1 MDIVILGAGK
11 IGTGIA
17 TNLVKQNYN
26 ITVVDLN
33 AEKLQTLQS
42 DFDLATVIGSASSP
56 EILTKAGIKK
66 DTIVL
71 AVTNSD
77 ESNLIACQLCK
88 NLFSVNRTI
97 CRISNKAYLDH
108 LDALGGYVDVPIS
121 PVSEITSH
129 LLELIEHPG
138 TEQIESFVGGEVK
151 LVSVKAKKDGM
162 LVNRALKSIKDDLPN
177 IEASVTAI
185 YRKNKPMLPD
195 GDTVIKEGDEV
206 YFLAKKEDVDAVV
219 SEIRNQGERHKRVMI
234 VGGGKIG
241 FELARNIEDKLRLK
255 LIEPDKDRCEFLSS
269 ELKKAIV
276 LRGNGSDEDLLKT
289 ENIEN
294 IDLFCA
300 VTSDD
305 EADIMSAFLA
315 KKLGVKKTIIILNN
329 YSYINI
335 LPKGF
340 VDVALS
346 PQRLTVSMVLQHL
359 YTGDVTQEVILKM
372 ASGVE
377 AIAGVVHKNSFTEK
391 FIDKPIKD
399 LPLPS
404 GSSVGAI
411 YRNNNLYT
419 PSRSR
424 DLLLHESDRLIIF
437 ISSKTEKDEI
447 TKLFVS

>member
-56 EILTKAGIKK
+56 ETLKKAGIKK
-66 DTIVL
+66 DTIIL

-108 LDALGGYVDVPIS
+108 LDTLGGYVDIPIS
-121 PVSEITSH
+121 PVLEITSH

-138 TEQIESFVGGEVK
+138 TEQIESFIGGEIK

-185 YRKNKPMLPD
+185 YRKNKPMIPD

-255 LIEPDKDRCEFLSS
+255 LIEPDRDRCEFLSS

-276 LRGNGSDEDLLKT
+276 LRGNGSDEDLLRT

-305 EADIMSAFLA
+305 EANIMSAFLA

-359 YTGDVTQEVILKM
+359 YTVDITQEVILKM

-391 FIDKPIKD
+391 YLDKPIKD

-411 YRNNNLYT
+411 YRNNKLYT
-419 PSRSR
+419 PSRSK

>member
-108 LDALGGYVDVPIS
+108 LDTLGGYVDVPIS

-185 YRKNKPMLPD
+185 YRKNKPMIPD

-276 LRGNGSDEDLLKT
+276 LRGNGSDEDLLRT

-300 VTSDD
+300 VTNDD
-305 EADIMSAFLA
+305 EANIMSAFLA

-391 FIDKPIKD
+391 YLDKPIKD

-419 PSRSR
+419 PSRSK

-437 ISSKTEKDEI
+437 ISSKTQKDEI

>member
-66 DTIVL
+66 GTIVL

-108 LDALGGYVDVPIS
+108 LDTLGGYVDVPIS

-185 YRKNKPMLPD
+185 YRKNKPMIPD

-276 LRGNGSDEDLLKT
+276 LRGNGSDEDLLRT

-305 EADIMSAFLA
+305 EANIMSAFLA

-391 FIDKPIKD
+391 YLDKPIKD

-419 PSRSR
+419 PSRSK

-447 TKLFVS
+447 TKLFVN

>member
-108 LDALGGYVDVPIS
+108 LDTLGGYVDVPIS

-162 LVNRALKSIKDDLPN
+162 LVNRALKSMKDDLPN

-185 YRKNKPMLPD
+185 YRKNKPMIPD

-276 LRGNGSDEDLLKT
+276 LRGIGSDEDLLRT

-300 VTSDD
+300 VTNDD
-305 EADIMSAFLA
+305 EANIMSAFLA
-315 KKLGVKKTIIILNN
+315 KKLGAKKTIIILNN

-346 PQRLTVSMVLQHL
+346 PQRLSVSMVLQHL
-359 YTGDVTQEVILKM
+359 YTVDITQEVILKM

-391 FIDKPIKD
+391 YLNKPIKD
-399 LPLPS
+399 LPLPPE
-404 GSSVGAI
+404 SSVGAI

-419 PSRSR
+419 PSRSN

>member
-56 EILTKAGIKK
+56 ETLKKAGIKK
-66 DTIVL
+66 DTIIL

-108 LDALGGYVDVPIS
+108 LDTLGGYVDIPIS

-138 TEQIESFVGGEVK
+138 TEQIESFIGGEVK

-185 YRKNKPMLPD
+185 YRKNKPMIPD

-219 SEIRNQGERHKRVMI
+219 SEIRNQGERHKRVII

-255 LIEPDKDRCEFLSS
+255 LIEPDRDRCEFLSS

-276 LRGNGSDEDLLKT
+276 LRGNGSDEDLLRT

-300 VTSDD
+300 VTNDD
-305 EADIMSAFLA
+305 EANIMSAFLA

-359 YTGDVTQEVILKM
+359 YTVDITQEVILKM

-391 FIDKPIKD
+391 YLDKPIKD

-411 YRNNNLYT
+411 YRNNKLYT
-419 PSRSR
+419 PSRSK

>member
-108 LDALGGYVDVPIS
+108 LDTLGGYVDVPIS

-185 YRKNKPMLPD
+185 YRKNKPMIPD

-276 LRGNGSDEDLLKT
+276 LRGNGSDEDLLRT

-300 VTSDD
+300 VTNDD
-305 EADIMSAFLA
+305 EANIMSAFLA

-391 FIDKPIKD
+391 YLDKPIKD

-419 PSRSR
+419 PSRSK

-447 TKLFVS
+447 TKLFLS

>member
-108 LDALGGYVDVPIS
+108 LDTLGGYVDVPIS

-255 LIEPDKDRCEFLSS
+255 VIEPDKDRCEFLSS

-276 LRGNGSDEDLLKT
+276 LRGNGSDEDLLRT

-300 VTSDD
+300 VTNDD
-305 EADIMSAFLA
+305 EANIMSAFLA

-391 FIDKPIKD
+391 YLDKPIKD

-411 YRNNNLYT
+411 YRKNNLYT
-419 PSRSR
+419 PSRSK

-437 ISSKTEKDEI
+437 ISSKTEKDQI

>member
-11 IGTGIA
+11 IGSGIA
-17 TNLVKQNYN
+17 KNLVNQNYN
-26 ITVVDLN
+26 ITVVDVD
-33 AEKLQTLQS
+33 AEKLHSLQS

-56 EILTKAGIKK
+56 ETLSKAGVTKN
-66 DTIVL
+66 TVVL
-71 AVTNSD
+71 AVTHLD
-77 ESNLIACQLCK
+77 EINLIACQLSK
-88 NLFSVNRTI
+88 NLFSAKRTI
-97 CRISNKAYLDH
+97 CRISNKAYLGCMDV
-108 LDALGGYVDVPIS
+108 LGGYVDIPIS
-121 PVSEITSH
+121 PVSEITTH

-162 LVNRALKSIKDDLPN
+162 LVNRALKNIKNDLPN
-177 IEASVTAI
+177 VKASVTAI
-185 YRKNKPMLPD
+185 YRKSKPIIPD
-195 GDTVIKEGDEV
+195 EDTVIKEGDEV
-206 YFLAKKEDVDAVV
+206 YFLAKRGDVDAVI
-219 SEIRNQGERHKRVMI
+219 SEIRNQGEKHKRVMI

-255 LIEPDKDRCEFLSS
+255 LIEPDKDRCEFLST
-269 ELKKAIV
+269 ELKKTIV

-289 ENIEN
+289 ENIEK

-300 VTSDD
+300 VTNDD
-305 EADIMSAFLA
+305 EANIMSAFLA

-329 YSYINI
+329 YSYINS

-359 YTGDVTQEVILKM
+359 YTSDVTQEVILKM

-377 AIAGVVHKNSFTEK
+377 AIAGVVHKNSHTESY
-391 FIDKPIKD
+391 IGKPIRS

-411 YRNNNLYT
+411 YRNN
-419 PSRSR
+419 
-424 DLLLHESDRLIIF
+424 DLLTPATTNELVLQELDRLIIF
-437 ISSKTEKDEI
+437 ISSKTNKEEI
-447 TKLFVS
+447 TKLFLN

>member
-56 EILTKAGIKK
+56 ETLKKAGIKK
-66 DTIVL
+66 DTIIL

-108 LDALGGYVDVPIS
+108 LDTLGGYVDIPIS
-121 PVSEITSH
+121 PVLEITSH

-138 TEQIESFVGGEVK
+138 TEQIESFIGGEVK

-185 YRKNKPMLPD
+185 YRKNKPMIPD

-255 LIEPDKDRCEFLSS
+255 LIEPDRDRCEFLSS

-276 LRGNGSDEDLLKT
+276 LRGNGSDEDLLRT

-300 VTSDD
+300 VTNDD
-305 EADIMSAFLA
+305 EANIMSAFLA

-359 YTGDVTQEVILKM
+359 YTVDITQEVILKM

-391 FIDKPIKD
+391 YLDKPIKD

-411 YRNNNLYT
+411 YRNNKLYT
-419 PSRSR
+419 PSRSK

>member
-108 LDALGGYVDVPIS
+108 LDTLGGYVDVPIS

-162 LVNRALKSIKDDLPN
+162 LVNRALKSMKDDLPN

-185 YRKNKPMLPD
+185 YRKNKPMIPD

-276 LRGNGSDEDLLKT
+276 LRGNGSDEDLLRT

-300 VTSDD
+300 VTNDD
-305 EADIMSAFLA
+305 EANIMSAFLA

-391 FIDKPIKD
+391 YLDKPIKD

-419 PSRSR
+419 PSRSK

>member
-108 LDALGGYVDVPIS
+108 LDTLGGYVDVPIS

-255 LIEPDKDRCEFLSS
+255 VIEPDKDRCEFLSS

-276 LRGNGSDEDLLKT
+276 LRGNGSDEDLLRT

-300 VTSDD
+300 VTNDD
-305 EADIMSAFLA
+305 EANIMSAFLA

-391 FIDKPIKD
+391 YLDKPIKD

-419 PSRSR
+419 PSRSK

>member
-108 LDALGGYVDVPIS
+108 LDTLGGYVDVPIS

-276 LRGNGSDEDLLKT
+276 LRGNGSDEDLLRT

-300 VTSDD
+300 VTNDD
-305 EADIMSAFLA
+305 EANIMSAFLA

-391 FIDKPIKD
+391 YLDKPIKD

-411 YRNNNLYT
+411 YRNNNL
-419 PSRSR
+419 
-424 DLLLHESDRLIIF
+424 
-437 ISSKTEKDEI
+437 
-447 TKLFVS
+447 

>member
-108 LDALGGYVDVPIS
+108 LDTLGGYVDVPIS

-162 LVNRALKSIKDDLPN
+162 LVNRALKSMKDDLPN

-185 YRKNKPMLPD
+185 YRKNKPMIPD

-276 LRGNGSDEDLLKT
+276 LRGIGSDEDLLRT

-300 VTSDD
+300 VTNDD
-305 EADIMSAFLA
+305 EANIMSAFLA

-359 YTGDVTQEVILKM
+359 YTVDITQEVILKM

-391 FIDKPIKD
+391 YLDKPIKD

-419 PSRSR
+419 PSRSN

>member
-33 AEKLQTLQS
+33 AEKLQSLQS

-88 NLFSVNRTI
+88 NLFSVKRTI

-108 LDALGGYVDVPIS
+108 LDTLGGYVDVPIS

-138 TEQIESFVGGEVK
+138 TEQIESFIGGEVK

-185 YRKNKPMLPD
+185 YRKNKPMNPD

-276 LRGNGSDEDLLKT
+276 LRGNGSDEDLLRA

-300 VTSDD
+300 VTNDD
-305 EADIMSAFLA
+305 EANIMSAFLA

-359 YTGDVTQEVILKM
+359 YTVDITQEVILKM

-391 FIDKPIKD
+391 YLDKPIKD
-399 LPLPS
+399 LPLPP

-419 PSRSR
+419 PSRSK

>member
-108 LDALGGYVDVPIS
+108 LDTLGGYVDVPIS

-162 LVNRALKSIKDDLPN
+162 LVNRALKSMKDDLPN

-185 YRKNKPMLPD
+185 YRKNKPMIPD

-276 LRGNGSDEDLLKT
+276 LRGIGSDEDLLRT

-300 VTSDD
+300 VTNDD
-305 EADIMSAFLA
+305 EANIMSAFLA

-359 YTGDVTQEVILKM
+359 YTVDITQEVILKM

-391 FIDKPIKD
+391 YLNKPIKD
-399 LPLPS
+399 LALPP

-419 PSRSR
+419 PSRSN

>member
-33 AEKLQTLQS
+33 AEKLQSLQS

-56 EILTKAGIKK
+56 EILKKAGIKK

-88 NLFSVNRTI
+88 NLFSVKRTI

-108 LDALGGYVDVPIS
+108 LDTLGGCVDVPIS

-276 LRGNGSDEDLLKT
+276 LRGNGSDEDLLRT

-300 VTSDD
+300 VTNDD
-305 EADIMSAFLA
+305 EANIMSAFLA

-391 FIDKPIKD
+391 YLDKPIKD

-411 YRNNNLYT
+411 YRKNNLYT
-419 PSRSR
+419 PSRSK

>member
-56 EILTKAGIKK
+56 EILTKARIKK

-108 LDALGGYVDVPIS
+108 LDTLGGYVDVPIS

-276 LRGNGSDEDLLKT
+276 LRGNGSDEDLLRT

-300 VTSDD
+300 VTNDD
-305 EADIMSAFLA
+305 EANIMSAFLA

-391 FIDKPIKD
+391 
-399 LPLPS
+399 
-404 GSSVGAI
+404 
-411 YRNNNLYT
+411 
-419 PSRSR
+419 
-424 DLLLHESDRLIIF
+424 
-437 ISSKTEKDEI
+437 
-447 TKLFVS
+447 

>member
-108 LDALGGYVDVPIS
+108 LDTLGGYVDVPIS

-185 YRKNKPMLPD
+185 YRKNKPMIPD

-276 LRGNGSDEDLLKT
+276 LRGNGSDEDLLRT

-300 VTSDD
+300 VTNDD
-305 EADIMSAFLA
+305 EANIMSAFLA

-391 FIDKPIKD
+391 YLDKPIKD

-419 PSRSR
+419 PSRSK

>member
-108 LDALGGYVDVPIS
+108 LDTLGGYVDVPIS

-162 LVNRALKSIKDDLPN
+162 LVNRALKSMKDDLPN

-185 YRKNKPMLPD
+185 YRKNKPMIPD

-234 VGGGKIG
+234 VGGGKTG
-241 FELARNIEDKLRLK
+241 FELARNIEDQLRLK

-305 EADIMSAFLA
+305 EANIMSAFLA

-359 YTGDVTQEVILKM
+359 YTGDVTQEIILKM

-391 FIDKPIKD
+391 YLDKPIKD

-419 PSRSR
+419 PSRSK

>member
-108 LDALGGYVDVPIS
+108 LDTLGGYVDVPIS

-185 YRKNKPMLPD
+185 YRKNKPMIPD

-241 FELARNIEDKLRLK
+241 YELARNIEDKLRLK

-276 LRGNGSDEDLLKT
+276 LRGNGSDEDLLRT

-300 VTSDD
+300 VTNDD
-305 EADIMSAFLA
+305 EANIMSAFLA

-377 AIAGVVHKNSFTEK
+377 AIAGVVHKNSFTEEYL
-391 FIDKPIKD
+391 DKPIKD

-419 PSRSR
+419 PARSK

>member
-108 LDALGGYVDVPIS
+108 LDTLGGYVDVPIS

-276 LRGNGSDEDLLKT
+276 LRGNGSDEDLLRT

-300 VTSDD
+300 VTNDD
-305 EADIMSAFLA
+305 EANIMSAFLA

-391 FIDKPIKD
+391 YLDKPIKE

-419 PSRSR
+419 PSRSK

>member
-11 IGTGIA
+11 IGSGIA
-17 TNLVKQNYN
+17 KNLVNQNYN
-26 ITVVDLN
+26 ITVVDVD
-33 AEKLQTLQS
+33 AEKLHSLQS

-56 EILTKAGIKK
+56 ETLSKAGVTKN
-66 DTIVL
+66 TVVL
-71 AVTNSD
+71 AVTHLD
-77 ESNLIACQLCK
+77 EINLIACQLSK
-88 NLFSVNRTI
+88 NLFSAKRTI
-97 CRISNKAYLDH
+97 CRISNKAYLGCMDV
-108 LDALGGYVDVPIS
+108 LGGYVDIPIS
-121 PVSEITSH
+121 PVSEITTH

-162 LVNRALKSIKDDLPN
+162 LVNRALKNIKNDLPN
-177 IEASVTAI
+177 VKASVTAI
-185 YRKNKPMLPD
+185 YRKSKPIIPD
-195 GDTVIKEGDEV
+195 EDTVIKEGDEV
-206 YFLAKKEDVDAVV
+206 YFLAKRDDVDAVI
-219 SEIRNQGERHKRVMI
+219 SEIRNQGEKHKRVMI

-255 LIEPDKDRCEFLSS
+255 LIEPDKDRCEFLST
-269 ELKKAIV
+269 ELKKTIV

-289 ENIEN
+289 ENIEK

-300 VTSDD
+300 VTNDD
-305 EADIMSAFLA
+305 EANIMSAFLA

-329 YSYINI
+329 YSYINS

-359 YTGDVTQEVILKM
+359 YTSDVTQEVILKM

-377 AIAGVVHKNSFTEK
+377 AIAGVVHKNSHTESY
-391 FIDKPIKD
+391 IGKPIRS

-411 YRNNNLYT
+411 YRNN
-419 PSRSR
+419 
-424 DLLLHESDRLIIF
+424 DLLTPATTNELVLQELDRLIIF
-437 ISSKTEKDEI
+437 ISSKTNKEEI
-447 TKLFVS
+447 TKLFLN

>member
-1 MDIVILGAGK
+1 M
-11 IGTGIA
+11 
-17 TNLVKQNYN
+17 
-26 ITVVDLN
+26 
-33 AEKLQTLQS
+33 QS

-108 LDALGGYVDVPIS
+108 LDTLGGYVDVPIS

-185 YRKNKPMLPD
+185 YRKNKPMIPD

-241 FELARNIEDKLRLK
+241 FELARNIEHKLRLK

-276 LRGNGSDEDLLKT
+276 LRGNGSDEDLLRT

-300 VTSDD
+300 VTNDD
-305 EADIMSAFLA
+305 EANIMSAFLA

-391 FIDKPIKD
+391 YLDKPIKD

-419 PSRSR
+419 PSRSK

>member
-108 LDALGGYVDVPIS
+108 LDSLGGYVDVPIS

-185 YRKNKPMLPD
+185 YRKKKPMIPD

-305 EADIMSAFLA
+305 EANIMSAFLA

-391 FIDKPIKD
+391 YLDKPIKD

-419 PSRSR
+419 PSRSK

>member
-1 MDIVILGAGK
+1 MCIRDSL
-11 IGTGIA
+11 
-17 TNLVKQNYN
+17 
-26 ITVVDLN
+26 
-33 AEKLQTLQS
+33 
-42 DFDLATVIGSASSP
+42 
-56 EILTKAGIKK
+56 
-66 DTIVL
+66 DT
-71 AVTNSD
+71 
-77 ESNLIACQLCK
+77 
-88 NLFSVNRTI
+88 
-97 CRISNKAYLDH
+97 
-108 LDALGGYVDVPIS
+108 LGGYVDVPIS
-121 PVSEITSH
+121 PVSEISSH

-276 LRGNGSDEDLLKT
+276 LRGNGSDEDLLRT

-300 VTSDD
+300 VTNDD
-305 EADIMSAFLA
+305 EANIMSAFLA

-359 YTGDVTQEVILKM
+359 YTGDVTQEIILKM

-377 AIAGVVHKNSFTEK
+377 AIAGVVHKNLFTEEYLN
-391 FIDKPIKD
+391 KPIKN

-404 GSSVGAI
+404 GASVGAI

-419 PSRSR
+419 PSRSK

>member
-108 LDALGGYVDVPIS
+108 LDTLGGYVDVPIS

-276 LRGNGSDEDLLKT
+276 LRGNGSDEDLLRT

-300 VTSDD
+300 VTNDD
-305 EADIMSAFLA
+305 EANIMSAFLA

-391 FIDKPIKD
+391 YLDKPIKD

-419 PSRSR
+419 PSRSK

-447 TKLFVS
+447 TKLFVN

>member
-108 LDALGGYVDVPIS
+108 LDTLGGYVDIPIS

-138 TEQIESFVGGEVK
+138 TEQIESFIGGEVK

-185 YRKNKPMLPD
+185 YRKNKPMIPD

-276 LRGNGSDEDLLKT
+276 LRGNGSDEDLLRT

-300 VTSDD
+300 VTNDD
-305 EADIMSAFLA
+305 EANIMSAFLA

-372 ASGVE
+372 AFGVE

-391 FIDKPIKD
+391 YLDKPIKD

-411 YRNNNLYT
+411 YRNNNLYAPFRT
-419 PSRSR
+419 K

>member
-108 LDALGGYVDVPIS
+108 LDTLGGYVDVPIS

-276 LRGNGSDEDLLKT
+276 LRGNGSDEDLLRT

-300 VTSDD
+300 VTNDD
-305 EADIMSAFLA
+305 EANIMSAFLA

-391 FIDKPIKD
+391 YLDKPIKD

-419 PSRSR
+419 PSRSK

>member
-1 MDIVILGAGK
+1 VILS
-11 IGTGIA
+11 
-17 TNLVKQNYN
+17 L
-26 ITVVDLN
+26 
-33 AEKLQTLQS
+33 
-42 DFDLATVIGSASSP
+42 
-56 EILTKAGIKK
+56 KK
-66 DTIVL
+66 
-71 AVTNSD
+71 
-77 ESNLIACQLCK
+77 EM
-88 NLFSVNRTI
+88 R
-97 CRISNKAYLDH
+97 
-108 LDALGGYVDVPIS
+108 
-121 PVSEITSH
+121 
-129 LLELIEHPG
+129 
-138 TEQIESFVGGEVK
+138 
-151 LVSVKAKKDGM
+151 
-162 LVNRALKSIKDDLPN
+162 SI
-177 IEASVTAI
+177 
-185 YRKNKPMLPD
+185 
-195 GDTVIKEGDEV
+195 
-206 YFLAKKEDVDAVV
+206 FWQKKEDVDAVV

-276 LRGNGSDEDLLKT
+276 LRGIGSDEDLLRT

-300 VTSDD
+300 VTNDD
-305 EADIMSAFLA
+305 EANIMSAFLA
-315 KKLGVKKTIIILNN
+315 KKLGAKKTIIILNN

-359 YTGDVTQEVILKM
+359 YTVDITQEVILKM

-391 FIDKPIKD
+391 YLNKPIKD
-399 LPLPS
+399 LSLPP

-419 PSRSR
+419 PSRSN

>member
-1 MDIVILGAGK
+1 
-11 IGTGIA
+11 
-17 TNLVKQNYN
+17 
-26 ITVVDLN
+26 
-33 AEKLQTLQS
+33 
-42 DFDLATVIGSASSP
+42 
-56 EILTKAGIKK
+56 
-66 DTIVL
+66 
-71 AVTNSD
+71 
-77 ESNLIACQLCK
+77 
-88 NLFSVNRTI
+88 
-97 CRISNKAYLDH
+97 
-108 LDALGGYVDVPIS
+108 
-121 PVSEITSH
+121 
-129 LLELIEHPG
+129 
-138 TEQIESFVGGEVK
+138 
-151 LVSVKAKKDGM
+151 M
-162 LVNRALKSIKDDLPN
+162 LVNRALKSIKEDLPN

-185 YRKNKPMLPD
+185 YRKKKPMIPD

-276 LRGNGSDEDLLKT
+276 LRGNGSDEDLLRT

-300 VTSDD
+300 VTNDD
-305 EADIMSAFLA
+305 EANIMSAFLA

-359 YTGDVTQEVILKM
+359 YTGDVTCL
-372 ASGVE
+372 
-377 AIAGVVHKNSFTEK
+377 
-391 FIDKPIKD
+391 
-399 LPLPS
+399 
-404 GSSVGAI
+404 
-411 YRNNNLYT
+411 LYT
-419 PSRSR
+419 SPSPR
-424 DLLLHESDRLIIF
+424 D
-437 ISSKTEKDEI
+437 
-447 TKLFVS
+447 

>member
-56 EILTKAGIKK
+56 ETLIKAGIKK

-162 LVNRALKSIKDDLPN
+162 LVNRALKSIKEDLPN

-185 YRKNKPMLPD
+185 YRKNKPMTPD

-276 LRGNGSDEDLLKT
+276 LRGNGSDEDLLRT

-300 VTSDD
+300 VTNDD
-305 EADIMSAFLA
+305 EANIMSAFLA

-391 FIDKPIKD
+391 YLDKPIKD

-419 PSRSR
+419 PSRSK

>member
-56 EILTKAGIKK
+56 EILTKARIKK

-108 LDALGGYVDVPIS
+108 LDTLGGYVDVPIS

-276 LRGNGSDEDLLKT
+276 LRGNGSDEDLLRT

-300 VTSDD
+300 VTNDD
-305 EADIMSAFLA
+305 EANIMSAFLA

-391 FIDKPIKD
+391 YLDKPIKD

-411 YRNNNLYT
+411 YRKNNLYT
-419 PSRSR
+419 PSRSK

>member
-42 DFDLATVIGSASSP
+42 DFDLATVLGSASSP
-56 EILTKAGIKK
+56 ETLVKAGIRK

-97 CRISNKAYLDH
+97 CRVSNKAYLEH

-177 IEASVTAI
+177 VEASVAAI
-185 YRKNKPMLPD
+185 YRKNKPVIPG

-206 YFLAKKEDVDAVV
+206 YFLAKNEDVDAVV

-255 LIEPDKDRCEFLSS
+255 LIEPDKDRCEFLSG

-289 ENIEN
+289 ENIDN

-300 VTSDD
+300 VTNDD
-305 EADIMSAFLA
+305 EANIMSAFLA

-340 VDVALS
+340 VDIALS

-359 YTGDVTQEVILKM
+359 YTVDVTQEVILKM

-391 FIDKPIKD
+391 YLDKPIYD

-404 GSSVGAI
+404 GSSVVGI

-419 PSRSR
+419 PSRSK

>member
-33 AEKLQTLQS
+33 TEKLQTLQS
-42 DFDLATVIGSASSP
+42 DFDLATVLGSASSP
-56 EILTKAGIKK
+56 ETLIKAGIKK

-108 LDALGGYVDVPIS
+108 LDSLGGYVDVPIS

-185 YRKNKPMLPD
+185 YRKKKPMIPD

-234 VGGGKIG
+234 VGGGKTG

-305 EADIMSAFLA
+305 EANIMSAFLA

-359 YTGDVTQEVILKM
+359 YTGDVTQEIILKM

-391 FIDKPIKD
+391 YLDKPIKD

-419 PSRSR
+419 PSRSK

>member
-1 MDIVILGAGK
+1 
-11 IGTGIA
+11 
-17 TNLVKQNYN
+17 
-26 ITVVDLN
+26 
-33 AEKLQTLQS
+33 
-42 DFDLATVIGSASSP
+42 
-56 EILTKAGIKK
+56 
-66 DTIVL
+66 
-71 AVTNSD
+71 
-77 ESNLIACQLCK
+77 
-88 NLFSVNRTI
+88 
-97 CRISNKAYLDH
+97 
-108 LDALGGYVDVPIS
+108 
-121 PVSEITSH
+121 
-129 LLELIEHPG
+129 
-138 TEQIESFVGGEVK
+138 
-151 LVSVKAKKDGM
+151 M

-185 YRKNKPMLPD
+185 YRKNKPMIPN

-276 LRGNGSDEDLLKT
+276 LRGNGSDEDLLRT

-300 VTSDD
+300 VTNDD
-305 EADIMSAFLA
+305 EANIMSAFLA

-359 YTGDVTQEVILKM
+359 YTGDVTQEIILKM

-377 AIAGVVHKNSFTEK
+377 AIAGAVSYTHLT
-391 FIDKPIKD
+391 
-399 LPLPS
+399 LPTILR
-404 GSSVGAI
+404 V
-411 YRNNNLYT
+411 
-419 PSRSR
+419 
-424 DLLLHESDRLIIF
+424 
-437 ISSKTEKDEI
+437 
-447 TKLFVS
+447 

>member
-42 DFDLATVIGSASSP
+42 DFDLATVLGSASSP
-56 EILTKAGIKK
+56 ETLIKAGIKK

-108 LDALGGYVDVPIS
+108 LDTLGGYVDVPIS

-206 YFLAKKEDVDAVV
+206 YF
-219 SEIRNQGERHKRVMI
+219 G
-234 VGGGKIG
+234 
-241 FELARNIEDKLRLK
+241 
-255 LIEPDKDRCEFLSS
+255 
-269 ELKKAIV
+269 
-276 LRGNGSDEDLLKT
+276 
-289 ENIEN
+289 
-294 IDLFCA
+294 
-300 VTSDD
+300 
-305 EADIMSAFLA
+305 
-315 KKLGVKKTIIILNN
+315 
-329 YSYINI
+329 
-335 LPKGF
+335 
-340 VDVALS
+340 
-346 PQRLTVSMVLQHL
+346 
-359 YTGDVTQEVILKM
+359 
-372 ASGVE
+372 
-377 AIAGVVHKNSFTEK
+377 
-391 FIDKPIKD
+391 
-399 LPLPS
+399 
-404 GSSVGAI
+404 
-411 YRNNNLYT
+411 
-419 PSRSR
+419 
-424 DLLLHESDRLIIF
+424 
-437 ISSKTEKDEI
+437 
-447 TKLFVS
+447 